1 MNTTTT
7 TKFERTKALESMQAW
22 HDAGVLILPAY
33 KGNNKDKK
41 KFPIGDPKNGY
52 RYRHWRDGE
61 VEPPSIE
68 DRINQIRRGHSD
80 GACIL
85 CGPCSRGLESL
96 EVEGFV
102 DAEVV
107 AEFLMNVEE
116 AGLGEV
122 WQRIEAGVVDRTPSG
137 GLHWYFFVDGENK
150 GNTPLAYPEP
160 DHPKAD
166 KCMFETRG
174 RGGLMVA
181 SHSGG
186 QTHPNGGVYEQI
198 KGEGPSSIPTI
209 TVEERDAIYEAAR
222 KCCKNPNKWTN
233 KGKSKPKEKSV
244 HAGNRSGDE
253 FSREVSWEM
262 ILEPL
267 GFKKGREYYYDGET
281 NFEWSR
287 PGKSEGARSV
297 VTGPERMV
305 VFSSGTDLESNDNE
319 TGAQKSYSRFEAFVF
334 LCFDGNFSDAASYVR
349 RCKFSK
355 KEWSDIASKKAT
367 PPTHTEDNREP
378 RVYREACSLISRGIE
393 NSLDE
398 LDLFNVGECEP
409 PLDRRDIEDIHARA
423 KDFIEKANAAPE
435 TVGERQARKREEQ
448 NLGFSEPGVG
458 GFFKRIGLEFEE
470 EYLPGSWELVRVVA
484 DPVFYELI
492 VPEFQQY
499 GKRSER
505 IRIELDE
512 YTSPPKVA
520 NAIRE
525 ATDGMV
531 LVSSYPKAWA
541 KMWIGEYEIG
551 KKEDRRIVLGL
562 MAKLLNKAT
571 SRTGAVT
578 DFRSNTVFRS
588 FMSIIDRAQQP
599 NELDEPDES
608 GRPRWRSD
616 SCVWFLFDSVI
627 QQMKRIDRTIT
638 RRDADRVLEILSR
651 RGEVSTE
658 RFSFGMKE
666 PKFFKIKKSD
676 MKSLHDAA
684 EYGLED
690 QFSGESGEFDV

>member
-7 TKFERTKALESMQAW
+7 TDR
-22 HDAGVLILPAY
+22 
-33 KGNNKDKK
+33 
-41 KFPIGDPKNGY
+41 
-52 RYRHWRDGE
+52 
-61 VEPPSIE
+61 
-68 DRINQIRRGHSD
+68 DRIVRSAVQWNAAGILIMPASPDGSKSPLGKWKDIREGVAPRPSLNSVIEAIRRKKSD
-80 GACIL
+80 GISVI
-85 CGPCSRGLESL
+85 CGKCSGGLEMIELDVDDPELLSEFIMNL
-96 EVEGFV
+96 E
-102 DAEVV
+102 A
-107 AEFLMNVEE
+107 
-116 AGLGEV
+116 AGLGEI
-122 WQRIEAGVVDRTPSG
+122 WDSIIGGVEERSPSG
-137 GLHWYFFVDGENK
+137 GCHFFYKVSGEPKGNLKLAFGEDGE
-150 GNTPLAYPEP
+150 
-160 DHPKAD
+160 KATI
-166 KCMFETRG
+166 ETRG
-174 RGGLMVA
+174 QGGQVIVSYSA
-181 SHSGG
+181 GRTHPSGG
-186 QTHPNGGVYEQI
+186 EYVQTR
-198 KGEGPSSIPTI
+198 GEGPSKIPTI
-209 TVEERDAIYEAAR
+209 TEEQRNAIHDAAR
-222 KCCKNPNKWTN
+222 KCCRQPEKSTPRE
-233 KGKSKPKEKSV
+233 SKPRVKSE

-253 FSREVSWEM
+253 FQRETTWEM

-267 GFKKGREYYYDGET
+267 GFKKGDSFYYDGEE
-281 NFEWSR
+281 NHDWSR
-287 PGKSEGARSV
+287 PHKEAGSRSV
-297 VTGPERMV
+297 TTTPERMV
-305 VFSSGTDLESNDNE
+305 VWSTGTKLEANDRE

-334 LCFDGNFSDAASYVR
+334 FHFDGNFSDAASYVR

-378 RVYREACSLISRGIE
+378 RVYREACSLISRGIK

-409 PLDRRDIEDIHARA
+409 PLDRRDIEQIHARA

-435 TVGERQARKREEQ
+435 TQGEKRDRKQHPDEGRSDVRE
-448 NLGFSEPGVG
+448 FYIR
-458 GFFKRIGLEFEE
+458 KGLEFQN
-470 EYLPGSWELVRVVA
+470 EYFPGSWKLVRVVA

-499 GKRSER
+499 GKRAQR

-512 YTSPPKVA
+512 YTKPADVA

-531 LVSSYPKAWA
+531 LVSSYPGAWR
-541 KMWIGEYEIG
+541 KLWVGEYEIG
-551 KKEDRRIVLGL
+551 KKENRRIVLGL

-690 QFSGESGEFDV
+690 QFSRESGDSDV